1 VREDRSC
8 RAADA
13 AAAVGDAHRESV
25 DLAERLVG
33 AETSLRQ
40 HAFQAQSS
48 PPRGEDFE
56 DGGHDDIVVT
66 IDGEAVLDV
75 GPIRLKLCFRVKKPP
90 G

>member
-1 VREDRSC
+1 MREDRSC

-25 DLAERLVG
+25 DLAERVVR
-33 AETSLRQ
+33 AETGLRQ

-56 DGGHDDIVVT
+56 DGGHDEIVVT
-66 IDGEAVLDV
+66 IDGEAVVDL
-75 GPIRLKLCFRVKKPP
+75 GPIRLSCVFA
-90 G
+90 